1 MLQNLQ
7 QISTGY
13 WLLAVVAIGLI
24 SYGVIWLR
32 RNYRAGKFK
41 IKMGVVEA
49 EFDRKPEVPTPFAPT
64 GSPPSPSSISPSS
77 SRETPPLTP
86 KVEGPSPVFQP
97 TQPAEAGEGHDV
109 FISCA
114 AKDEP
119 WVVTELLPSLE
130 NAQLTIYLDFR
141 DHPVGVPKP
150 VAQERAI
157 LNSRKTLLI
166 LSPAFVQD
174 QWRDFESILLQTL
187 DPTNLQ
193 LRLIPLLKEECSLP
207 LRLSMLTAVDF
218 THPERNAIAWTQLLR
233 ALAKP

>member
-7 QISTGY
+7 QISIGY
-13 WLLAVVAIGLI
+13 WLLAVIVIVLMTLV
-24 SYGVIWLR
+24 VIWIR
-32 RNYRAGKFK
+32 KNYSAGKITVK
-41 IKMGVVEA
+41 TGVLEA
-49 EFDRKPEVPTPFAPT
+49 ELERKPKDTTTIAPPPVSTINEITPTPKRDTPQPLVAAPST
-64 GSPPSPSSISPSS
+64 SPH
-77 SRETPPLTP
+77 
-86 KVEGPSPVFQP
+86 V
-97 TQPAEAGEGHDV
+97 DV

-119 WVVTELLPSLE
+119 WVVTELLPTLE

-141 DHPVGVPKP
+141 DHPVGMPKP
-150 VAQERAI
+150 KAQEQAI

-174 QWRDFESILLQTL
+174 QWREFESILLQTL
-187 DPTNLQ
+187 DPLNLQ
-193 LRLIPLLKEECSLP
+193 LRLIPLLKEECDLP

-218 THPERNAIAWTQLLR
+218 TNPERNAIAWTQLLR